1 MQQNLPRITPSSPP
15 KSCASIPVRPKVK
28 SSDQIANAPK
38 KRRRRRKKIRNTNP
52 AASRQPE
59 HLATDRHL
67 QHGTPHPRARPRS
80 LARAWPLPAGSAP
93 RTVRA
98 VQTAVAGLTRVL
110 GRKKCSEL
118 GGQSWLV
125 AYWPPAR
132 HRPANRGLVWG
143 VGGWLAGWLDVSVRD
158 RAWQSFGRSVG
169 LSRWVMDG
177 GSQPGRGLESE
188 GWGWLECRRQGAGG
202 FVESTCMV
210 GWLID
215 DG

>member
-38 KRRRRRKKIRNTNP
+38 NEEEEEKKSETQTLLHHASRNTSPQTGTCSTAPPIPGRGPVHWPVPGPCRP
-52 AASRQPE
+52 AAPPGQCVQCR
-59 HLATDRHL
+59 L
-67 QHGTPHPRARPRS
+67 QWPAS
-80 LARAWPLPAGSAP
+80 LASWEERN
-93 RTVRA
+93 VRNLA
-98 VQTAVAGLTRVL
+98 V
-110 GRKKCSEL
+110 SP
-118 GGQSWLV
+118 WLV

-143 VGGWLAGWLDVSVRD
+143 VGGWLDVSVRD

-169 LSRWVMDG
+169 LSRWVMDD